1 MFGNKKRL
9 IDKQKDLI
17 DGLNKEV
24 GTLRNKLID
33 FISEVK
39 SETIAR
45 VMEKIRSVIDNERNK
60 RKELEIKLSCL
71 TGYLSLLEDRLSEYK
86 EKQKLIIDYL
96 KVEQKTT
103 PEKTEL
109 VKKKQ

>member
-1 MFGNKKRL
+1 M
-9 IDKQKDLI
+9 
-17 DGLNKEV
+17 
-24 GTLRNKLID
+24 
-33 FISEVK
+33 
-39 SETIAR
+39 
-45 VMEKIRSVIDNERNK
+45 
-60 RKELEIKLSCL
+60 
-71 TGYLSLLEDRLSEYK
+71 SLLEDRLSEYK